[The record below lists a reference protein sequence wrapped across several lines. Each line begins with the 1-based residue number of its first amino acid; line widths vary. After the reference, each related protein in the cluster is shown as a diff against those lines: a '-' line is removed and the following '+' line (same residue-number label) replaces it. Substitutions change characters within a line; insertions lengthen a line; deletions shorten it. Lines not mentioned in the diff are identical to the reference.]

1 MCLLL
6 LGAFSIR
13 RFRMLVRVLRVLL
26 GLGSVLFALGMIV
39 PAMRLGSGAMGLC
52 SGLVMFRRLVVCVFH
67 FVLSRWPTNCGYAH
81 RRPQ

>member
-1 MCLLL
+1 
-6 LGAFSIR
+6 
-13 RFRMLVRVLRVLL
+13 MLIRVLRVLL

-52 SGLVMFRRLVVCVFH
+52 CGLVMFRRLVVCVFH
-67 FVLSRWPTNCGYAH
+67 FVFSRWPTNCGYAH